1 MKPPPLGVML
11 LAVFVCIRLSSFAQK
26 PDVSETVARYD
37 ISKEGKFQGVI
48 GELKDRTCPI
58 SGEISFH
65 LILETGNQTYEVHV
79 APVKFVRIYKASFH
93 KGDAVEI
100 IGVKTQFQGTDT
112 ILPRE
117 IKHRGY
123 SFLFRDENGKP
134 IWQ

>member
-11 LAVFVCIRLSSFAQK
+11 LALFVFVRPSSFAQK
-26 PDVSETVARYD
+26 PDFSATVARYD

-48 GELKDRTCPI
+48 GELKDRPCPI

-65 LILETGNQTYEVHV
+65 LMLETGHQTYEVHV
-79 APVKFVRIYKASFH
+79 APVKFVRIYKATFH
-93 KGDAVEI
+93 KGDPVEI
-100 IGVKTQFQGTDT
+100 IGVKTQFQGTDA

-117 IKHRGY
+117 IKHHGY

-134 IWQ
+134 MWQ

>member
-11 LAVFVCIRLSSFAQK
+11 LALFVFVRPSAFAQK
-26 PDVSETVARYD
+26 PDFSATVVRYD

-79 APVKFVRIYKASFH
+79 APVKFVRIYKATFH
-93 KGDAVEI
+93 KGDAIEI
-100 IGVKTQFQGTDT
+100 IGVKTQFQGTDA